1 MINPVVKIE
10 IIGKFTPVTLIYHDK
25 SCRENNMI
33 FLGKP
38 TRKKNN
44 AAQYESGL
52 RSARLAYGVVSKILK
67 NPQFYPNLP

>member
-1 MINPVVKIE
+1 MKIYTYNV
-10 IIGKFTPVTLIYHDK
+10 ITLIYHDK
-25 SCRENNMI
+25 SRRRRENTI

-38 TRKKNN
+38 MRKKNN